1 MKKRIKFVVFDIGGV
16 LCNSFL
22 IDCFE
27 FIENKEL
34 IDFALKLKN
43 KGYKIAILSNRSTL
57 SKRIV
62 LKFTRVNLFDFVMM
76 SCDVGVKKPKPEIYE
91 LFLRKTGVRPK
102 KIVFIDD
109 KKRNIIPAR
118 KLGMNTIL
126 FVNNGQTIGELSKLG
141 VHI

>member
-34 IDFALKLKN
+34 INLALKLKN
-43 KGYKIAILSNRSTL
+43 KGYKIAILSNRSSL

-76 SCDVGVKKPKPEIYE
+76 SCDVGVKKPKPGIYE
-91 LFLRKTGVRPK
+91 LFLRKVRVRPK
-102 KIVFIDD
+102 GIVFIDD
-109 KKRNIIPAR
+109 KKRNLIPAR

-126 FVNNGQTIGELSKLG
+126 FKDNRQTMKELARLG
-141 VHI
+141 VRA